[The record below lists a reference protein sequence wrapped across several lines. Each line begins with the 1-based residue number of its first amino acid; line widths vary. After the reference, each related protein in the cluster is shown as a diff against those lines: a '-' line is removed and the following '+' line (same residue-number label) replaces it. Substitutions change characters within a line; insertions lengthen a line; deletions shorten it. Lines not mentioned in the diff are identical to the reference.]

1 MSKRQPLP
9 HLWIVSDARNDAWL
23 EDALRR
29 LPRGGGLIFRHYHLT
44 GARRRERFAALARI
58 ARAKGHRIAL
68 AGSAAEARRWG
79 ADAAYGEARVLARGG
94 RLLRLVSAH
103 SLRDLARCAR
113 ADAFLLSPV
122 FATRSHPGAK
132 TLGPLRF
139 RLIAARALR
148 PVIALGGMNTKRSQG
163 LDWPR
168 WAAID
173 AFLR

>member
-1 MSKRQPLP
+1 VSKRQPLP

-44 GARRRERFAALARI
+44 GSRRRERFAALARI
-58 ARAKGHRIAL
+58 ARARGHRIAL
-68 AGSAAEARRWG
+68 AGSAAQARRWG
-79 ADAAYGEARVLARGG
+79 ADAAYGEARALARGT
-94 RLLRLVSAH
+94 RLPRLVSAH
-103 SLRDLARCAR
+103 SLRDLARCPR

-139 RLIAARALR
+139 HLIAARSR
-148 PVIALGGMNTKRSQG
+148 CPVIALGGIDARQARRLKWS
-163 LDWPR
+163 R
-168 WAAID
+168 WAGID